1 MIATIIPSILM
12 TLIMFATR
20 LKSYHEV
27 VVMGFPSLLVVLYG
41 FLGMTVSP
49 ARLYDEVTSEFQLFI
64 RRSFQVSLTFI
75 QATKSKTCLCLNH
88 SIWHPYRPEVYQLAL
103 ALDSHL
109 VQPNMGV
116 TIWGFAM
123 LTKPLILAVII
134 SNLEWR
140 TKQFL
145 SNSQKKLDVF
155 RNGYATVAYSGARS
169 LSRTVTIAGKY
180 HMFHMKQLETRE
192 NTPRRPSLVDTTK
205 EVETTRGQTL
215 RCFC

>member
-1 MIATIIPSILM
+1 MFINGTFLELRHFNHSLSKIDGEDDEGVKRRLLQALRAHAKITTSIRELNKLFQVYAFTMIATIIPSILM

-49 ARLYDEVTSEFQLFI
+49 ARLYDE
-64 RRSFQVSLTFI
+64 
-75 QATKSKTCLCLNH
+75 ATKSKTCLCLNH

-123 LTKPLILAVII
+123 LTKPLILATFSVMAMLLSLI
-134 SNLEWR
+134 LELVPYR
-140 TKQFL
+140 EQ
-145 SNSQKKLDVF
+145 SQLL
-155 RNGYATVAYSGARS
+155 A
-169 LSRTVTIAGKY
+169 
-180 HMFHMKQLETRE
+180 
-192 NTPRRPSLVDTTK
+192 NTTCST
-205 EVETTRGQTL
+205 
-215 RCFC
+215 